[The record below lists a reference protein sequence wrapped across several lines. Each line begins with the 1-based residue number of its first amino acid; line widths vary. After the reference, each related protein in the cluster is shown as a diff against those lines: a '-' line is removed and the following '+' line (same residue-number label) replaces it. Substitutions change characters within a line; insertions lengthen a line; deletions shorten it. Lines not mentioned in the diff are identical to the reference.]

1 MDKIL
6 HIIPAY
12 NEEES
17 IERVINNL
25 EKNFPQYDYVIVN
38 DGSKDKT
45 EQVCVDNGYNIIS
58 LPIHLGLAGGFQAG
72 MKYAKQYG
80 YDYAVQFDADGQ
92 HLPEYIERMLN
103 LLKKEDDDI
112 VIGSRFVK
120 EKMNHSA
127 RMMGNRLIN
136 MCIKIT
142 SGKRI
147 YDSTSGMRMFNR
159 KMIKILADTPNMG
172 PEPDTICYCI
182 RSGAKIGECQVKMQE
197 RLAGQS
203 YLSFFK
209 SIRYM
214 ITMSISILIIQ
225 WFRKGNM

>member
-1 MDKIL
+1 MPKVSVIVP
-6 HIIPAY
+6 IY
-12 NEEES
+12 NVEKY
-17 IERVINNL
+17 L
-25 EKNFPQYDYVIVN
+25 EKCINSLLSQTLEDIQIILVN

-92 HLPEYIERMLN
+92 HLPEYIEPMLN
-103 LLKKEDDDI
+103 LIKKEDDDI

-182 RSGAKIGECQVKMQE
+182 RSAKIGECQVKMQE